1 MSDIAALLHDSDL
14 ALADGAYC
22 ERLEQKESVADEWLR
37 GLGARFSRQRIQAR
51 RMRRFARH
59 VASHEAQIKPLAD
72 ADLIARFRKTCIDA
86 RRAGLSDELCSVAF
100 ACIREASRRVLGMR
114 HHDVQIMAGWA
125 LLRGFIA
132 EMQTGEGKTLVATLP
147 ACTVAATGAATHVV
161 TVNDYLAERDAAS
174 NRPLYEMLGLSVGL
188 VKQDM
193 EADARRVEYA
203 KNIVYVSN
211 KEVVFDYLKDRIADG
226 GRSRAQHL
234 LRKVYRAQAQAP
246 LILRGLHYAIV
257 DEADSVLIDE
267 ARTPLIISA
276 TEQDTHEP
284 IFRASIECGKTME
297 RGKHFTLS
305 AHNEIVITP
314 AGEQHLAAR
323 LAELPGVWRS
333 AQWRHELCLKA
344 LQALHT
350 FHRDQ
355 HYIIAEGKIQIVDE
369 FTGRV
374 MPDRSWESGLHQ
386 MIELKEACEITGQR
400 RTLSQITY
408 QRFFR
413 RYARLGGMTGT
424 AEEVRAELNRVY
436 GLRVIRIPTH
446 KPSRR
451 RRLTDHCLVTS
462 EARFEHV
469 AQRAVQLTREGRAVL
484 IGTRSVESSER
495 ISVRLQAMNVDH
507 QVLNARQD
515 REEAEIIA
523 RAGEPGRITVATNM
537 AGRGTDI
544 RLAEAVS
551 HNGGLHVILTEFHE
565 SGRVD
570 RQLFGR
576 CARQGE
582 AGTVQAIVSLEDELF
597 VRHAPL
603 IRRLVRALARGGRA
617 GTAACRVLVSVAQW
631 LAARR
636 ELSVRMATL
645 KNDRR
650 LQSMLAFAGKAR

>member
-1 MSDIAALLHDSDL
+1 MSEIAALLHCSEL
-14 ALADGAYC
+14 RLADGAYC

-37 GLGARFSRQRIQAR
+37 GLGARFSRQRIQGR
-51 RMRRFARH
+51 RMRRFAQL
-59 VASHEAQIKPLAD
+59 VGSHEPDIKPLDNAE
-72 ADLIARFRKTCIDA
+72 LIEKFHRTCRA
-86 RRAGLSDELCSVAF
+86 TRRAGLSDELCSVAF

-125 LLRGFIA
+125 LLHGFIA
-132 EMQTGEGKTLVATLP
+132 EMQTGEGKTLVASLP
-147 ACTVAATGAATHVV
+147 ACTVAATGAATHVI

-174 NRPLYEMLGLSVGL
+174 NRPLYEMLGLTVGL

-193 EADARRVEYA
+193 EPEARRLEYA
-203 KNIVYVSN
+203 KNILYVSN

-234 LRKVYRAQAQAP
+234 LRRVYRAQAQAP

-276 TEQDTHEP
+276 TEADTHEP
-284 IFRASIECGKTME
+284 IFRAAIECAKTME

-314 AGEQHLAAR
+314 SGEHHATAR

-355 HYIIAEGKIQIVDE
+355 HYIIAEGKVQIVDE

-374 MPDRSWESGLHQ
+374 MPDRSWERGLHQ
-386 MIELKEACEITGQR
+386 MIELKESCEITGQR

-446 KPSRR
+446 KPTRR

-462 EARFEHV
+462 AARHEYV
-469 AQRAVQLTREGRAVL
+469 ARRAVELTQAGRAVL
-484 IGTRSVESSER
+484 IGTRSVEASER
-495 ISVRLQAMNVDH
+495 ISEHLQAMNIEH

-515 REEAEIIA
+515 REEADIVS
-523 RAGEPGRITVATNM
+523 RAGEAGRITVATNM

-544 RLAEAVS
+544 RLSESVS
-551 HNGGLHVILTEFHE
+551 RNGGLHVILTEFHE

-582 AGTVQAIVSLEDELF
+582 AGTVEAIVSLEDELF

-603 IRRLVRALARGGRA
+603 VRKLVLATTRGDRAGPFACRQLVR
-617 GTAACRVLVSVAQW
+617 VAQW

-636 ELSVRMATL
+636 ELAVRMATL

-650 LQSMLAFAGKAR
+650 LQAMLAFAGTGR